1 MEVNYFKILYL
12 FCHTS
17 TWICH
22 MYTHVPHPES
32 PSLLPLR
39 TIPLGHPS
47 APAPSIL
54 YHAQNL
60 DWRFFHIWYY
70 TCFNAILPNH
80 PTLSLCACLSFR
92 VDSFHWGLC
101 YKKICILNSWNHTQ
115 RGVLILWAAYRNSAW
130 LKGQPC
136 PISSSAIHFS
146 NKMSMLFKMLFFLF
160 LVKHIWFILNLFK
173 ASWMGLRST
182 FVIGKGWLSRK
193 GWLPL
198 WWLPF
203 FSDFP
208 HLVPTL
214 LPACRGKCRRRML
227 CVYSLWLKMRM
238 WQLLQVVN

>member
-1 MEVNYFKILYL
+1 MLPILN
-12 FCHTS
+12 
-17 TWICH
+17 
-22 MYTHVPHPES
+22 PPP
-32 PSLLPLR
+32 PSLP
-39 TIPLGHPS
+39 IPSLWVIPVHQPQAS
-47 APAPSIL
+47 CIL
-54 YHAQNL
+54 HQTWTGDSFL
-60 DWRFFHIWYY
+60 ICYY

-146 NKMSMLFKMLFFLF
+146 NKMSMLFKMFFLF

-182 FVIGKGWLSRK
+182 FVIGK